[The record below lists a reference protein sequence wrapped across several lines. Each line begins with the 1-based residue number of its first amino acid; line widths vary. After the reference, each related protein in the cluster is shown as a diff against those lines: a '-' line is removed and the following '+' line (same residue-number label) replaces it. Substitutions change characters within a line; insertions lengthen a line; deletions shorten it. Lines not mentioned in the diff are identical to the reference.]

1 MAEARAH
8 RLLVEK
14 RFHAGI
20 NAQVSSA
27 ARGMMPPVGLS

>member
-1 MAEARAH
+1 MSEARAH

-20 NAQVSSA
+20 STQVLSA